1 MQKCVYCLDKCSHFS
16 SKIKNKCI
24 LGRGNVNAKLMVIGE
39 SPSSQEDLADNIIVN
54 NVLKSLLMEFDIDE
68 NEVYWTYA
76 IKCYVP
82 PIDEKKDKK
91 PSKKDIKV
99 CEQYLL
105 DEIRAVAPHVILA
118 LGATP
123 LFVLL
128 AMDKITKVKNNVFYS
143 EKYNVKVVPTFNPM
157 YILRNPS
164 EYNELKKG
172 FELAVSE
179 MEDKELT
186 KKDTVE
192 RKHIVLNSVSQV
204 HKILDKL
211 DTVSKFVIDLETTS
225 LNTREAK
232 ILCVAISFAEGTGIT
247 IPWDLLSKNDD
258 CYIKFYNLMKK
269 EVLKIGHNIKFDIEV
284 LEANSLEVNG
294 PFFDT
299 MIASHLLD
307 ENMGHGLDDCAL
319 KYTEIRDYWGVIDTE
334 RKKEAKKRKMHL
346 EDVHYGL
353 IDQSILFKYACWDV
367 DTTITLYNIFVPK
380 LKEEELYDFMMNF
393 PMEYMNCIIEMET
406 RGIKIDKEILEKLVV
421 KYKND
426 LQEVEKDLYADVNVQ
441 KYQQIKRAMKEK
453 ELSDKYLNSKLL
465 QNRYPNGIDHY
476 IRTSLSEEDYKFN
489 FSSPKQLREL
499 FFDQMRLSVS
509 KKTDTGAASTDES
522 VLIEFSEKGVEL
534 AKHILKY
541 RSLAKYISKELMGIL
556 NNLDKND
563 RLHTNYLQHGTTT
576 GRLSSRS
583 PNLQNV
589 AKDATDVKNC
599 FLSDEGFSFVK
610 SDLSQAEFR
619 VWAHYSND
627 TQMIKDIETEGFDIH
642 RKNAALAYRIDE
654 SEVTDK
660 ERDPAKAITFGLP
673 YGRGT
678 KAISEQ
684 YGISVELAEE
694 ITQIFFSAYPVA
706 AEWLSSIQREAM
718 EKGYTRTYFGRK
730 RRLPNLYSNVQ
741 TDKDNAL
748 RQAMNSPIQGQAS
761 DMNNAF
767 MLKTLKKA
775 REAGIECYPALT
787 IHDDNTYQVRD
798 SQVNDFINILKN
810 TIGKGFE
817 GWRVKMA
824 VKIKVGKRLGS
835 CVEYK
840 T

>member
-1 MQKCVYCLDKCSHFS
+1 MQKCVYCSDKCSHFS

-24 LGRGNVNAKLMVIGE
+24 LGRGNVNAKLMIIGE

-164 EYNELKKG
+164 EYTELKKG

-284 LEANSLEVNG
+284 LEVNSLEVNG

-319 KYTEIRDYWGVIDTE
+319 KYTEIRDYWGVIDNE

-406 RGIKIDKEILEKLVV
+406 RGIKIDKEMLEKLVV

-534 AKHILKY
+534 AKYILKY

-556 NNLDKND
+556 NNLDKNA
-563 RLHTNYLQHGTTT
+563 RIHTSYLQHSTVS
-576 GRLSSRS
+576 GRISSKS
-583 PNLQNV
+583 PNLQNLNR
-589 AKDATDVKNC
+589 DAVDVKNC
-599 FLSDEGFSFVK
+599 FLADEGFSFVK
-610 SDLSQAEFR
+610 SDLAQAEFR
-619 VWAHYSND
+619 AWAHYAND
-627 TQMIKDIETEGFDIH
+627 KELISDIESGLDIH
-642 RKNAALAYRIDE
+642 RRTAAKIWGIEE
-654 SEVTDK
+654 SEVTKDQ
-660 ERDPAKAITFGLP
+660 RTAAKNCVFGLL
-673 YGRGT
+673 YGRGAT
-678 KAISEQ
+678 AISKQYAITMEQ
-684 YGISVELAEE
+684 ANSIREL
-694 ITQIFFSAYPVA
+694 FFTTYPVA
-706 AEWLSSIQREAM
+706 TEWLEHIQYEAM
-718 EKGYTRTYFGRK
+718 QTGKVKTWFGRI
-730 RRLPNLYSNVQ
+730 RHLPKIYSN
-741 TDKDNAL
+741 DAEEKAEAL
-748 RQAMNSPIQGQAS
+748 RQATNSPIQGQAS
-761 DMNNAF
+761 DMNNSF
-767 MLKTLKKA
+767 MCKTLKNA

-787 IHDDNTYQVRD
+787 IHDDNTYLVKDSYISSFISILQDVVHNSFPDWKVRMD
-798 SQVNDFINILKN
+798 V
-810 TIGKGFE
+810 E
-817 GWRVKMA
+817 
-824 VKIKVGKRLGS
+824 IKVGKRLGS

-840 T
+840 I